1 MDVFFEH
8 LLFKKTNVYIIM
20 SFTRFKDDPCRI
32 KKELQE
38 LTGLGRYML
47 NVPGNGDKPGFMEDP
62 HIRMQKWGSN
72 LMTNTVNLES
82 DLNSN
87 ESYNKKY
94 TGYTITSSNNS
105 TKRVYIENWVLNIE
119 PKDWKHA
126 KSLFDK
132 YLKKDTKYN
141 ESEISQGY

>member
-1 MDVFFEH
+1 MQIIEKTKFETY
-8 LLFKKTNVYIIM
+8 LELDGSIALKIAIYNRFNQIGDSCYAEICGGFIDGVYQWADHNIYDI
-20 SFTRFKDDPCRI
+20 
-32 KKELQE
+32 
-38 LTGLGRYML
+38 
-47 NVPGNGDKPGFMEDP
+47 
-62 HIRMQKWGSN
+62 
-72 LMTNTVNLES
+72 
-82 DLNSN
+82 N

-94 TGYTITSSNNS
+94 TGYTITFSNNS

-141 ESEISQGY
+141 ESEISQGF